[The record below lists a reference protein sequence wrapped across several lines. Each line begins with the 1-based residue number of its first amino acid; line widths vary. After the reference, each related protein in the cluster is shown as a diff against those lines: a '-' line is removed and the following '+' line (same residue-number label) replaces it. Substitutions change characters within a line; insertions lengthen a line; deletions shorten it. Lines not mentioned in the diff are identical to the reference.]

1 LGAAITGVRVSR
13 DIRTLSDF
21 RSNAAAFI
29 EQVRSTSEPIIV
41 TQNGR
46 SAAVLLGIETYES
59 LIDEIELLRD
69 VRTAERQTAA
79 GETEPPERTE
89 SRLRAML
96 GR

>member
-1 LGAAITGVRVSR
+1 MGAAITGVRVSR
-13 DIRTLSDF
+13 DIRSLSEF
-21 RSNAAAFI
+21 RANAAAFV

-46 SAAVLLGIETYES
+46 SAAVLMGIEAYES
-59 LIDEIELLRD
+59 LIDELELLRD
-69 VRTAERQTAA
+69 VRTAEDQIAA